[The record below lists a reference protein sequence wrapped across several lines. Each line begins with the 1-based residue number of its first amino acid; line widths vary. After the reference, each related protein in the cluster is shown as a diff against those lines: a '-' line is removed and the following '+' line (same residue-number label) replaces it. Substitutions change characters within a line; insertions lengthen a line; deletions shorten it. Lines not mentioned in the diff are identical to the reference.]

1 MSYVEMLCN
10 CFFVRLF
17 LDTTLLFSIRDCS
30 LQCRQRDVPET
41 RVCLH
46 VTRAYSCV
54 TWKNKNVHGNKNIK
68 AIDRTFYLFTGVI
81 TCGMLGEHWKSF
93 SVGEWL
99 QNFRKTFSSLSPW
112 VSELAFPIDS
122 SSVCLRL
129 LDAYTS
135 FRGRCS
141 VTMVIWIKRA
151 LKLPGERRTNFVK
164 FF

>member
-1 MSYVEMLCN
+1 MLCN

-54 TWKNKNVHGNKNIK
+54 TWKNKNVHENKNIK

-81 TCGMLGEHWKSF
+81 AYGMLGEHWKSF
-93 SVGEWL
+93 
-99 QNFRKTFSSLSPW
+99 P
-112 VSELAFPIDS
+112 
-122 SSVCLRL
+122 
-129 LDAYTS
+129 
-135 FRGRCS
+135 
-141 VTMVIWIKRA
+141 
-151 LKLPGERRTNFVK
+151 
-164 FF
+164 

>member
-54 TWKNKNVHGNKNIK
+54 TWKNKNVHEKKNIK

-81 TCGMLGEHWKSF
+81 ICGMLGEHWKSF
-93 SVGEWL
+93 
-99 QNFRKTFSSLSPW
+99 P
-112 VSELAFPIDS
+112 
-122 SSVCLRL
+122 
-129 LDAYTS
+129 
-135 FRGRCS
+135 
-141 VTMVIWIKRA
+141 
-151 LKLPGERRTNFVK
+151 
-164 FF
+164 